1 MVMRGSLSSRL
12 APFLAVTLVAAGCG
26 PGSGDGSTRITVM
39 VAGDPEEIEA
49 YRTVVTAFDA
59 SQDAVDAEL
68 LPFAERDELI
78 LRLGTSIAGGQPPD
92 LFLMNYRYYGQFA
105 ARGALEPVEPYL
117 RDSNAFATNDFF
129 DTAMTPFRWDGEQVC
144 LPQNVSSLVVY
155 YNAGLFEAAGIDL
168 PTDGWTW
175 DDMVSAAEELTRDD
189 DGDGT
194 IDVYGLGVDP
204 EIIRIAPFVWSNGG
218 ALVDDSAS
226 PTRFA
231 FDVPAVVAMQ
241 RFFDLRTVHGVTPTD
256 EEAEAEDFESR
267 FLNGRLGMLM
277 ESRRVVPALRTIS
290 DFDWDVAGLP
300 SLGAPA
306 SVLHSDAYCM
316 TAGSEAKE
324 AAWRF
329 MEFALGSEGQRITAE
344 AGRTVPSLRSV
355 ADSDAFLDPDAD
367 PAHADVFLEQITD
380 LRAVPVISTWPEIE
394 DTANGLLE
402 EAYYGGGRA
411 LEVAVELATRTR
423 DQFARGET

>member
-1 MVMRGSLSSRL
+1 MRGVVRSRS
-12 APFLAVTLVAAGCG
+12 ALVVAFVVLTAGCG
-26 PGSGDGSTRITVM
+26 SESGDQDSRITVM

-49 YRTVVTAFDA
+49 YRGVVDAFDA
-59 SQDAVDAEL
+59 SQDEVDAEL

-78 LRLGTSIAGGQPPD
+78 ARLSTSIAGGEPPD

-105 ARGALEPVEPYL
+105 ARGALEPVEPHL
-117 RDSNAFATNDFF
+117 RDSNAFSAEDFF
-129 DTAMTPFRWDGEQVC
+129 DTAMTPFRWDGEQMC

-155 YNAGLFEAAGIDL
+155 YNVDLFEAAGVAF
-168 PTDGWTW
+168 PRAGWTW
-175 DDMVSAAEELTRDD
+175 DDMVGAAEQLTRDG
-189 DGDGT
+189 DGDGA

-218 ALVDDSAS
+218 TLVDDEAS

-231 FDVPAVVAMQ
+231 LDASAAVAMQ
-241 RFFDLRTVHGVTPTD
+241 RFFDLRTAQGVTPTD
-256 EEAEAEDFESR
+256 EEAEAEDLESR
-267 FLNGRLGMLM
+267 FVNGRLGMLM
-277 ESRRVVPALRTIS
+277 ESRRVVPTFRTI
-290 DFDWDVAGLP
+290 DAFEWDVAGLP
-300 SLGAPA
+300 SFGSPV

-316 TAGSEAKE
+316 TAASDAKD

-329 MEFALGSEGQRITAE
+329 MEFALGPEGQRITSE

-355 ADSDAFLDPDAD
+355 AGSDVFLDPDSD
-367 PAHADVFLEQITD
+367 PAHAQVFLDQIPS

-394 DTANGLLE
+394 DTVNGLLE

-411 LEVAVELATRTR
+411 VEVAVELASQTR
-423 DQFARGET
+423 DQFARAEP

>member
-1 MVMRGSLSSRL
+1 MRRNPSSGI
-12 APFLAVTLVAAGCG
+12 ALVVVLGVLAAGCE
-26 PGSGDGSTRITVM
+26 PGAADRTTRITVM
-39 VAGDPEEIEA
+39 VAGDPEEIDA
-49 YRTVVTAFDA
+49 YRAVVDAFNA
-59 SQDAVDAEL
+59 SQGQVDTEL
-68 LPFAERDELI
+68 LPFAERDDLI

-105 ARGALEPVEPYL
+105 ARGALEPVESYL
-117 RDSNAFATNDFF
+117 RDSDAFAAEDFF

-155 YNAGLFEAAGIDL
+155 YNLDLFARAGLD
-168 PTDGWTW
+168 PPNDDWTW
-175 DDMVSAAEELTRDD
+175 DDMVSAAKELTRDD

-194 IDVYGLGVDP
+194 VDVYGLGVDP
-204 EIIRIAPFVWSNGG
+204 EIIRVAPFIWSAGG
-218 ALVDDSAS
+218 RLVDDEAS

-231 FDVPAVVAMQ
+231 LDARAVVAMQ
-241 RFFDLRTVHGVTPTD
+241 QFFDLRAVHGVTPTD

-277 ESRRVVPALRTIS
+277 ESRRVVPTLRTIS
-290 DFDWDVAGLP
+290 DFDWDVAGI
-300 SLGAPA
+300 PA
-306 SVLHSDAYCM
+306 SDVPVSVLHSDAYCM
-316 TAGSEAKE
+316 TAGSDAKD

-329 MEFALGSEGQRITAE
+329 MEFALGPEGQRITAE

-355 ADSDAFLDPDAD
+355 ADGDAFLDPDAD
-367 PAHADVFLEQITD
+367 PANGQVFLDQIPA

-402 EAYYGGGRA
+402 EAYYGVGRA
-411 LEVAVELATRTR
+411 VEVAVELTTQTRA
-423 DQFARGET
+423 QFARAET